1 MSVRVKQSSAVKN
14 HGDHPYN
21 NIKKPKILV
30 TELTQLLTQKDQGK
44 QPLFPPQIV

>member
-30 TELTQLLTQKDQGK
+30 TELTQLLT
-44 QPLFPPQIV
+44 